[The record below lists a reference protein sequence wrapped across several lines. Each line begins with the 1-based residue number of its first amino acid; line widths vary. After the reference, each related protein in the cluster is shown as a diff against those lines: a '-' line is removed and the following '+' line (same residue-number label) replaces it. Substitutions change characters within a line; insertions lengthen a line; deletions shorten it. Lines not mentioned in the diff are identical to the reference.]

1 MIRLTTYHHRAQALA
16 RTTALVAGLTLVAL
30 TPMAHAANTSY
41 TVVQGDTVYSIAQ
54 RLNLDVDTLR
64 AANRL
69 DANATIK
76 VGQTLVIPGEASR
89 APSVNLAEWQAEYAV
104 KAGDSL
110 ARIAEAHAV
119 SAEKL
124 AAANELE
131 PNAVLQI
138 GQKLRVPTATAPAA
152 AKAALGPAAAPT
164 LAPATGPA
172 ATSGPAPQAAPEPTA
187 EAAAPAAPA
196 VPRMAAAPGEP
207 DPIALRVLDKA
218 VVLRSAPSV
227 EAKRL
232 GSAAPNSKL
241 VPVGKDGQWWQV
253 LIPGSRQ
260 VAYVAGWVVKRVL
273 PGEPEPPE
281 VVVPNPATVQ
291 VAEREDSDRPAA
303 QASLTASIA
312 DSRVNL
318 RSGPSVSSTSLTV
331 LSSGTRLSVL
341 QNGAEWVQVRVG
353 NQTGW
358 VSKALTTLA
367 TPAQNAASSG
377 SGSGSSIVELAKGYL
392 GVPYR
397 RGGTSR
403 KGVDCSGLVFAIAK
417 QLGKSLPRTAAG
429 MWGTGTKVTRGNLQ
443 PGDIVFFKNTYR
455 EGISHVGIYTGDGKF
470 IHAAR
475 SGRPVAYNSLDEK
488 YYRAHWAG
496 AYRIMD

>member
-152 AKAALGPAAAPT
+152 AKAGSTRDQRAMAWR
-164 LAPATGPA
+164 
-172 ATSGPAPQAAPEPTA
+172 
-187 EAAAPAAPA
+187 
-196 VPRMAAAPGEP
+196 PR
-207 DPIALRVLDKA
+207 
-218 VVLRSAPSV
+218 
-227 EAKRL
+227 
-232 GSAAPNSKL
+232 
-241 VPVGKDGQWWQV
+241 
-253 LIPGSRQ
+253 
-260 VAYVAGWVVKRVL
+260 
-273 PGEPEPPE
+273 
-281 VVVPNPATVQ
+281 
-291 VAEREDSDRPAA
+291 
-303 QASLTASIA
+303 
-312 DSRVNL
+312 
-318 RSGPSVSSTSLTV
+318 
-331 LSSGTRLSVL
+331 
-341 QNGAEWVQVRVG
+341 
-353 NQTGW
+353 
-358 VSKALTTLA
+358 
-367 TPAQNAASSG
+367 
-377 SGSGSSIVELAKGYL
+377 
-392 GVPYR
+392 
-397 RGGTSR
+397 
-403 KGVDCSGLVFAIAK
+403 
-417 QLGKSLPRTAAG
+417 
-429 MWGTGTKVTRGNLQ
+429 
-443 PGDIVFFKNTYR
+443 
-455 EGISHVGIYTGDGKF
+455 
-470 IHAAR
+470 AR
-475 SGRPVAYNSLDEK
+475 
-488 YYRAHWAG
+488 
-496 AYRIMD
+496 